1 MHYDANLRV
10 RELTQNIYD
19 IGDEIAEHIDH
30 VAQSMKDWDPELVED
45 CLLELDEIVHEG
57 RQEVRPQLS
66 ELNGLRQAFV
76 SGVRSGQ
83 MSGSTRSYSSLG
95 QTNFAHPGRT
105 LSFMHKGKAVMA
117 DAVAS
122 DDKNECAQSGELVE
136 PESMASTA
144 TWRLWMRQ
152 SIEAMTAEL
161 DELAEWVVGQTQAA
175 LEAQSVLLPQVY
187 SKAREQT
194 IEIAGRFGAVIDRQ
208 PELAQGMRGEA
219 PPPFLQDRARI
230 EAVLNRIQQ
239 RREARDAAV

>member
-1 MHYDANLRV
+1 MHYDASLRV

-30 VAQSMKDWDPELVED
+30 VAQAMMDWDPELVED

-57 RQEVRPQLS
+57 RQEVRPGLS

-83 MSGSTRSYSSLG
+83 MSGSSRSYSELG
-95 QTNFAHPGRT
+95 KTTFAHPGRT
-105 LSFMHKGKAVMA
+105 LTFMRKGTAAGA

-122 DDKNECAQSGELVE
+122 DKKESGAKPDNLVE

-152 SIEAMTAEL
+152 SIEQMVAEL
-161 DELAEWVVGQTQAA
+161 DDLAEWVVGQTQCA

-187 SKAREQT
+187 SKARQQT

-208 PELAQGMRGEA
+208 PELAQGMRGEE
-219 PPPFLQDRARI
+219 PPQFLEDRARI
-230 EAVLNRIQQ
+230 EAVLTRIQQ
-239 RREARDAAV
+239 RREARNAAV